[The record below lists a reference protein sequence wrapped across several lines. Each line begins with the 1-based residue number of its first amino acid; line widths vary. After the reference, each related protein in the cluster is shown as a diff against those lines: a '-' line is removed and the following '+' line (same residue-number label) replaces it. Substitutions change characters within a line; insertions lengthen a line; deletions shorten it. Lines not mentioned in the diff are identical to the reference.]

1 MKKLTAFLSNP
12 KCQILIICVI
22 YGCAFAYS
30 IAVENFLV
38 ACLLVIVEYIT
49 LNILEVRLIS
59 LKISHNITYLQEEL
73 KTLQTLTYSENN
85 SAKKYLKYFS
95 KHDAWFINNF
105 INRPIYKNNIRLY
118 DFLHPLKLTKINNDL
133 LEFICNIT
141 LIKHIMD
148 LQTQLNK
155 SMDYLNKNYSVDLVN
170 SFLPN
175 INKVY
180 DDEQKQLIENFIS
193 QDFKP
198 CDKEIIAAIK
208 DLSSATNYISTSV
221 LVLNNIKERI
231 IAAHDIAKELL
242 ISCSGNIDAYIEH
255 KKTVDFLKTKA
266 KNIKNL
272 DSEELVG
279 AFAVAQNFL
288 ESIAVEIT
296 IFNN

>member
-12 KCQILIICVI
+12 KCQILIICAI

-30 IAVENFLV
+30 VAVENFLV
-38 ACLLVIVEYIT
+38 VYLLAFVGYI
-49 LNILEVRLIS
+49 LGARLIS
-59 LKISHNITYLQEEL
+59 LKISHNITYLQEKL

-85 SAKKYLKYFS
+85 SAEKYLKYFG
-95 KHDAWFINNF
+95 KHDTWFINNF

-118 DFLHPLKLTKINNDL
+118 DFFHPLKLNKINNDL
-133 LEFICNIT
+133 LEFISNIT

-170 SFLPN
+170 SFLPD
-175 INKVY
+175 IDKMY
-180 DDEQKQLIENFIS
+180 ADEQKQLIENFIS

-198 CDKEIIAAIK
+198 CDKKTIAAINN
-208 DLSSATNYISTSV
+208 LSLATNYISMSA

-231 IAAHDIAKELL
+231 VAARDIAKELL

-255 KKTVDFLKTKA
+255 KKTADFLKTKA
-266 KNIKNL
+266 NNIKDL

-288 ESIAVEIT
+288 KSVAVEIT